1 MIPGS
6 SVDLLTRA
14 ALVLAPVLLLASSIA
29 YVSAGEFGEES
40 VGGMLQVLSM
50 AVFALALIALV
61 AMVSEVAPRGA
72 AALLLFGCLG
82 CAGGVSYGIAAIVIA
97 NGGPDMNELSG
108 AASIVKVIGP
118 IFPVVFIAIG
128 LTLWRKQL
136 APISGA
142 LAIVVGAVLF
152 PVSRI
157 GGIAPIALTADALL
171 LIGLTT
177 VAVNIRPESPPTA
190 ATPPSH
196 QTV

>member
-82 CAGGVSYGIAAIVIA
+82 CAGGVSEALPGPAA
-97 NGGPDMNELSG
+97 
-108 AASIVKVIGP
+108 
-118 IFPVVFIAIG
+118 
-128 LTLWRKQL
+128 W
-136 APISGA
+136 GA